1 MVLHII
7 GQTSS
12 RSLGSVHIF
21 RKECHFIP
29 TGRIQF
35 LKIILSPPPSLN
47 LVSAL
52 FTGYLRYDGL
62 YKWKIHEDILE
73 RGMLTRCLYDKTLQL
88 RILLLNSIV
97 ALFLCGF
104 CLAYRYVHPRGGVI
118 QSVSSWKRGS
128 SSQYINTQ
136 QTQSWTA
143 VTPQQNWSSPP
154 EVVDLTLEEDTRRKY
169 LL

>member
-52 FTGYLRYDGL
+52 FTGYLRCDGL

-104 CLAYRYVHPRGGVI
+104 CLATGMCIPGEVWFRVCHLGGVAQAHNI
-118 QSVSSWKRGS
+118 
-128 SSQYINTQ
+128 
-136 QTQSWTA
+136 
-143 VTPQQNWSSPP
+143 
-154 EVVDLTLEEDTRRKY
+154 LTLSKHNHGQQWLPNRTGLHPQK
-169 LL
+169 